1 MRNVILADNQDI
13 TRVGIECLLT
23 RFSPDISIEYA
34 VDKSEIIAGLKNQ
47 PSSFVILD
55 YTYSD
60 FGSVDEL
67 LILNQRFADANWLLF
82 SEDLNGDFLRRLLF
96 NSNAFSVVLKTSEID
111 EINASLKHVLRNE
124 RFICGKVTSLLI
136 SSNKT
141 TGEHI
146 REVLTVRER
155 EILKEIALGKT
166 TKEIAAEQILS
177 FHTINTHRKNIFRKL
192 DVNNIQEAIKYAIRA
207 GIIDVADYYI

>member
-23 RFSPDISIEYA
+23 RFSTDISIEYA
-34 VDKSEIIAGLKNQ
+34 GNKSEIITGLKNR
-47 PSSFVILD
+47 PSSLVILD

-67 LILNQRFADANWLLF
+67 LILNQRFVNANWLLF

-124 RFICGKVTSLLI
+124 RFICGKVASLLI
-136 SSNKT
+136 SSTKAT
-141 TGEHI
+141 TENI
-146 REVLTVRER
+146 REVLTVKER

>member
-1 MRNVILADNQDI
+1 MKNIILADNQDI
-13 TRVGIECLLT
+13 TRVGMEYLL
-23 RFSPDISIEYA
+23 RELSHDISIEYA
-34 VDKSEIIAGLKNQ
+34 INKSEIINGLKGQ
-47 PSSFVILD
+47 PSSLVVLD

-67 LILNQRFADANWLLF
+67 LILNQRFDKANWLLF
-82 SEDLNGDFLRRLLF
+82 SEDLNGEFLRRLLF
-96 NSNAFSVVLKTSEID
+96 NSVAFSVVLKTSEID
-111 EINASLKHVLRNE
+111 EINTSLKHVLRNE

-136 SSNKT
+136 SNRTINDSIK
-141 TGEHI
+141 
-146 REVLTVRER
+146 EVLTAKER

-166 TKEIAAEQILS
+166 TKEIALEQNLS